1 MYHSVGVQRL
11 SETQKS
17 KLRNGHAVRI
27 KKGSGNHL
35 HLTDEQ
41 IKKLDTAARKDA
53 AYTLKMHPEQAAK
66 HKTGE
71 GLFGDIATKAK
82 AFARKHKDLINPII
96 GRARAGA
103 KSGIERLA
111 AKANEKVDEYI
122 KPIEGEGIIGNIIK
136 GITGIE
142 TGLGMK
148 KRGRPRKS
156 ASKKVAKRKG
166 KGILGTLIKAVA
178 PAAIDAIAG
187 AAKGKVSG
195 MGAKRKPGRPRKVG
209 RPKGPSKRGP
219 GRPRKRKGG
228 TLIAPGYS
236 AGQ

>member
-1 MYHSVGVQRL
+1 MYHSTGVQKL

-17 KLRNGHAVRI
+17 KLRNGHPVRI

-35 HLTDEQ
+35 HLTDDQ
-41 IKKLDTAARKDA
+41 IKKLEAASRKGA

-96 GRARAGA
+96 GRVRAGA
-103 KSGIERLA
+103 KSGINQLA
-111 AKANEKVDEYI
+111 SKANEKVDEYI
-122 KPIEGEGIIGNIIK
+122 KPIEGEGIIGDALK
-136 GITGIE
+136 GLISM
-142 TGLGMK
+142 TGLGAKK
-148 KRGRPRKS
+148 KRGRPRKTTTT
-156 ASKKVAKRKG
+156 KKG
-166 KGILGTLIKAVA
+166 KGVLTSLIKAVA
-178 PAAIDAIAG
+178 PAVIDAAAG

-209 RPKGPSKRGP
+209 RPKGPSKKGP
-219 GRPRKRKGG
+219 GRPRKKRSGG
-228 TLIAPGYS
+228 ALIAPGYS